1 MNNIINI
8 LFKESMKAY
17 KKGEIPVSCIII
29 KNNKILS
36 RAHNTKQ
43 NKHICINH
51 AEINAIIKAEKKLK
65 DWRLNDCV
73 MYVTLE
79 PCDMCKEVI
88 KQSRIK
94 EVYYLLPSKFNNENN
109 KIINYKLIEN
119 QDNKYNEYLSII
131 KRFFNEK
138 R

>member
-1 MNNIINI
+1 
-8 LFKESMKAY
+8 
-17 KKGEIPVSCIII
+17 
-29 KNNKILS
+29 
-36 RAHNTKQ
+36 
-43 NKHICINH
+43 
-51 AEINAIIKAEKKLK
+51 
-65 DWRLNDCV
+65 
-73 MYVTLE
+73 MYYV
-79 PCDMCKEVI
+79 CYVMCKEVI

-119 QDNKYNEYLSII
+119 QDDKYNEYLSII